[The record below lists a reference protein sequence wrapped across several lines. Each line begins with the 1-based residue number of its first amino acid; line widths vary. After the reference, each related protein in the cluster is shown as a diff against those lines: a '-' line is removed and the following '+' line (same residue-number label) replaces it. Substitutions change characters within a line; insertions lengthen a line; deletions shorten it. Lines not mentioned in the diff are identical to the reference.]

1 MNTFEKLIKL
11 TEQFGVPF
19 IEKNGTVLQADET
32 PLTPEMVEAFN
43 SVETDI
49 LAESIRSKRNQLI
62 ADTDHMLLPDY
73 PITSEQLIA
82 VKAYRQ
88 ELRDIPEQS
97 GFPTNVIWPEGV

>member
-1 MNTFEKLIKL
+1 MTYFKDTTNKPFYDPSEAVITKHNLTPISEEEFNSIVTAINTPT
-11 TEQFGVPF
+11 TEQ
-19 IEKNGTVLQADET
+19 
-32 PLTPEMVEAFN
+32 
-43 SVETDI
+43 

-88 ELRDIPEQS
+88 ALRDITEQS

>member
-1 MNTFEKLIKL
+1 MIYFKDTQNKPFYDPSESVIAKHNLTPISEEEFNSIVTAINTPT
-11 TEQFGVPF
+11 TEQ
-19 IEKNGTVLQADET
+19 
-32 PLTPEMVEAFN
+32 
-43 SVETDI
+43 

-62 ADTDHMLLPDY
+62 AETDHMLLPDY

>member
-1 MNTFEKLIKL
+1 MFYKDTQNNPFYDPSESVIAQYSLTPISEEEFNSIVTAINTPT
-11 TEQFGVPF
+11 TEQ
-19 IEKNGTVLQADET
+19 
-32 PLTPEMVEAFN
+32 
-43 SVETDI
+43 